1 MTDCKFCQLLASGD
15 LAARLPNLICETP
28 AVVVALNRRPAAPG
42 HITLILKAHHACT
55 SELVDAHLAGLGD
68 LAGQLSAALEKL
80 HAPGRVVLLG
90 DGKRSA
96 HLHLHLIP
104 EPAGQPLDLGAVT
117 AALNQP
123 PPLPP
128 LLSDADT
135 AAAVQTLKQ
144 LLHS

>member
-1 MTDCKFCQLLASGD
+1 MIDCKFCQLLAGGD

-28 AVVVALNRRPAAPG
+28 SAVVALNRRPAAPG
-42 HITLILKAHHACT
+42 HVTVILKAHHART
-55 SELVDAHLAGLGD
+55 SELADAHLAGLGD
-68 LAGQLSAALEKL
+68 LAGRVSAVLEKL

-104 EPAGQPLDLGAVT
+104 EPAGQTLDLGAVT

-128 LLSDADT
+128 LLGDVDT
-135 AAAVQTLKQ
+135 AAAMQTLKQ
-144 LLHS
+144 LLRS